1 MGKYLVKRLLRSIP
15 VIFLIS
21 ILVFFMVNLLPGD
34 PAMHMFSGQEMSA
47 RTIALARETLGLD
60 KPVPVRYWE
69 WLTRILRGDLGMSI
83 VARRP
88 VAQMMA
94 NVIPDTLVLAFAAM
108 VVTIVLGVS
117 AGTIAAIKKDTIIDS
132 LVMFFAT
139 LGVAM
144 PMFWMGLLVL
154 LYFSVHLRWFPVGG
168 TGFKSLI
175 LPALVLGFQS
185 ACLVARLTRSSVL
198 EVLGEDY
205 IRTARSKGVYERR
218 VIFIHMLKNALVPV
232 FTVIGV
238 QTSWLLGGT
247 VIIETVFARRGMGK
261 LAVEAIRQMDFPV
274 LQAIVLLS
282 SIIFVLTNI
291 LVDVLNSYI
300 DPRIR
305 YE

>member
-1 MGKYLVKRLLRSIP
+1 MGKYLVRRLLRSIP
-15 VIFLIS
+15 VIFFIS
-21 ILVFFMVNLLPGD
+21 VLVFFMVNLLPGD
-34 PAMHMFSGQEMSA
+34 PAMYMFSGQEMSA
-47 RTIALARETLGLD
+47 ETIELAREAMGLD
-60 KPVPVRYWE
+60 KPVLVRYWE
-69 WLTRILRGDLGMSI
+69 WLTRVFHGDLGMSI
-83 VARRP
+83 IAKRP

-94 NVIPDTLVLAFAAM
+94 NVIPNTLKLAFAAM
-108 VVTIVLGVS
+108 LVTIVLGVS
-117 AGTIAAIKKDTIIDS
+117 AGTIAAIKKGTIIDS
-132 LVMFFAT
+132 LMMFFAT
-139 LGVAM
+139 IGVAM
-144 PMFWMGLLVL
+144 PMFWMGLLAI
-154 LYFSVHLRWFPVGG
+154 LYFSVNLRWFSVGE

-198 EVLGEDY
+198 QVFAEDY
-205 IRTARSKGVYERR
+205 IRTARSKGLHERR

-274 LQAIVLLS
+274 LQGTVLLS
-282 SIIFVLTNI
+282 SIIFVLMNI
-291 LVDVLNSYI
+291 IVDVLNSCI

-305 YE
+305 YD